1 MLNSLV
7 AKRIEQLAEGS
18 KVRVYKKEEEP
29 VGTLFIIGVII
40 VLLAILLTFSNADGL
55 VEQSLRQLTL

>member
-1 MLNSLV
+1 M
-7 AKRIEQLAEGS
+7 
-18 KVRVYKKEEEP
+18 RVYKKEEEP